1 MPTAQVAS
9 HMNHL
14 WAQIIGVLEDSD
26 MDKWTNILFVVVL
39 VIFWLG
45 GGLLKI
51 LGGKAQKRRQ
61 QRQGPAQPHLIKPQP
76 GAAPAPK
83 RPVRPAPKIQPRPQI
98 QQPKPPKRMVVRPR
112 AAVPRPTSAKPDVE
126 LAPVELLKEPQHKGQ
141 QLSVP
146 TPKPAQVKPEF
157 EELPQFTAKTVKKLA
172 PKDARLISQT
182 PPTKYLADIL
192 ADYADAESLRTAIL
206 HYEILG
212 KPLSLRGSGEQVI
225 GLSFSPH

>member
-9 HMNHL
+9 HMNYL
-14 WAQIIGVLEDSD
+14 WAQIIGVLADSNI
-26 MDKWTNILFVVVL
+26 DKWTNILFVVVL

-61 QRQGPAQPHLIKPQP
+61 QQRQWPAQPRPIKPQP

-83 RPVRPAPKIQPRPQI
+83 RPVTPAPEIQPLPQI
-98 QQPKPPKRMVVRPR
+98 QRPRPPKKTVVRPR
-112 AAVPRPTSAKPDVE
+112 AGVPTPTSAKPDVE
-126 LAPVELLKEPQHKGQ
+126 LAPVELLKELQPKGQ

-146 TPKPAQVKPEF
+146 TPKLAQVKPEF
-157 EELPQFTAKTVKKLA
+157 KELPDFTAKAVKKLA

-182 PPTKYLADIL
+182 PPAKYLAGIL
-192 ADYADAESLRTAIL
+192 ADYADPEGLRRAIL

-212 KPLSLRGSGEQVI
+212 KPLSLRGPGEQVI
-225 GLSFSPH
+225 GLTFPP

>member
-9 HMNHL
+9 HMNYL
-14 WAQIIGVLEDSD
+14 WAQIIGVLADSD
-26 MDKWTNILFVVVL
+26 TDKWTNILFVVVL
-39 VIFWLG
+39 AIFWLG

-61 QRQGPAQPHLIKPQP
+61 QRQGLGQLRPIKPQP
-76 GAAPAPK
+76 GAAPPTK

-98 QQPKPPKRMVVRPR
+98 QRPRSPKRTVVRPR

-126 LAPVELLKEPQHKGQ
+126 LAPVELLKELQPKGH

-146 TPKPAQVKPEF
+146 TPKLAQVKPEF
-157 EELPQFTAKTVKKLA
+157 EELPDFTAKAVKKLA

-192 ADYADAESLRTAIL
+192 SDYADAESLRRAIL

-212 KPLSLRGSGEQVI
+212 KPISLRGPGEQVI
-225 GLSFSPH
+225 GLTFSPH